1 MKSRNE
7 GTQWAR
13 FPAVVS
19 VMAILAVLLSGSVS
33 QAVERKFV
41 VTLAYS
47 PKAFMND
54 GTGGQPEGGLYNAE
68 EIYKDYFDRVNP
80 GIDSFVEYWEEI
92 SYGDVVITGDVEG
105 WVALPWAFEPEAPY
119 GGERSSPEDFINL
132 YDNLSTV
139 CSPGTPLMHIENMVP
154 LHYSYGAGEPF
165 CDCVNAEGE
174 DGVYGPGDCGALIT
188 VNYNGELDGW
198 VPSEPLADFDAVG
211 VNVWTPGERFVDVD
225 EDGRW
230 DGLDEKNDMMCH
242 SSLGCQNVCSGMICS
257 DHSGYCTTDA
267 DCLGDAYCKRG
278 SLIGAPACGSFCSGT
293 AVPCTGEI
301 AGECA
306 EFGTASQCVVV
317 GCGLMETC
325 GDDRVCSD
333 GSGSCDPD
341 ADCPPGE
348 FCDAVTLR
356 CSEADTA
363 CDPNVDCPSGASCVG
378 AGPRGCDYPGCGDL
392 AAAAVDW
399 NEDGVYRNPDD
410 CVIVPQISC
419 VVDDDC
425 GTHGRC
431 NTDLNTCAPVVYCT
445 RDSDCPGTGNQ
456 CLTEGYDPPV
466 CDLGRI
472 GYPVLEGMN
481 AVSLPD
487 CCDANAESMEDFA
500 QCNTDGHPII
510 CDIHPTYP
518 QCDPRPEGIVC
529 GEPRYACE
537 FHDVDADDVMDVT
550 EPFEDFIIR
559 WEPSGGWSGG
569 VWVPVDR
576 EYIKNNYPGNV
587 PALLARV
594 GNGYFNPGDVFY
606 DTAGDVS
613 TKMMQETGGARYL
626 MTRVPKPGSGRY
638 ATVGEQAWFDNWW
651 TARYGTSAPPWPGG
665 TGQYPSP
672 NAPVMAP
679 FDPANPLPPSLQGD
693 DLPTSRWF
701 RANKGGFSGD
711 GDGGTPAPPFQH
723 YNAGG
728 DNWGNSILPD
738 AAYGYYDGWVEH
750 DDLPSSKYHLQ
761 GDKRFGEIT
770 SPLRDTFEY
779 LGHEYPA
786 ISGHDFGPHD
796 PNRLGSNGDGFGVAA
811 GPEAVKIFGDKG
823 YDAGNLA
830 IVEWLTWRRDGQSR
844 TLGTQWS
851 IDNHIGDGVSGY
863 HPYAS
868 PNSQHQPSGRCSSST
883 KVACLVDGACPVGE
897 TCVRPTTP
905 MGFADYNLDG
915 MIDQGEV
922 RPAGSANY
930 SVDSVLGTPNDG
942 TNSDY
947 PFNRRR
953 MMEDV
958 VEALDPS
965 VDWDDYVDLNMWSTV
980 SGIILVPPDSYN
992 DANRFPTAPS
1002 FYPIHTEDSLAAAF
1016 HDLVICQDCR
1026 SFPSAIAYA
1035 AHEYMH
1041 TWEQYPDLYD
1051 YDLFTGMI
1059 VNCPIGLWD
1068 IMAGTRGD
1076 GAMVHPTPVLKDSSG
1091 WINPIDLRTVL
1102 TPGVETSLTL
1112 PPAEFDRDGYFF
1124 LENAERP
1131 GEAYWFWSA
1140 GEGFDE
1146 NHPGNGG
1153 MLIMATNDVYN
1164 PANPDAVAEQ
1174 QREAPYGYRIVQADG
1189 EGDLEACSSTGNRG
1203 DGGDIWPGTSGNTE
1217 FNFDTV
1223 PAAVWDAQ
1231 NRWTGLNISN
1241 IEPDG
1246 EGSVRLTL
1254 SWTPTNLPGV
1264 EFVDPPGGASV
1275 GSIYQVRYEAT
1286 DVFGGTTIHLYYTT
1300 DENDITVKN
1309 PPATDSNYIGTRV
1322 KGTPGTIQTSMDW
1335 DISQVPDG
1343 QYHVFAKLVP
1353 GQGVGGT
1360 EIKHTEPYPGRNNAG
1375 TGALTIRK
1383 VDVSS
1388 AIDAAA
1394 RAETWIIECVDPAG
1408 EDWQVYSS
1416 LTQPE
1421 PENDEA
1427 YPYELAETCPKSDP
1441 DDPDCVQYEY
1451 TSANGAVTFLITL
1464 GDEPFCL
1471 GDRFVFNTTGVSEVS
1486 KSVTVEDHR
1495 IYANPVAV
1503 IDASPLS
1510 GLPPLKVDFDGRDSY
1525 DPDGLPLTYRWNFGD
1540 GATSTGS
1547 PVSHTFDDAGV
1558 FTVVLRVANSLGRF
1572 GETAVDINVINNRPS
1587 AVIVAKPV
1595 SGPENLTV
1603 YFDGS
1608 GSNDLETPADQ
1619 LIYQWDFGDGKAAN
1633 TQGNPGVF
1641 ITTEHFY
1648 SKDEDGVKCTQTNP
1662 CKFNA
1667 ALTVTDTGGKSH
1679 TATTEIWVGNT
1690 NPVPSVSVSRTEGS
1704 DPLDIVFNAINSYD
1718 ADGDDL
1724 KITWFWGD
1732 GSQDGPYPVTGAPG
1746 VTSGDVVHT
1755 YRLPTGE
1762 TSYSFTPTALL
1773 TDGFASVT
1781 WTGSKITVTEPKAG
1795 SSDPRAIFTITPEPP
1810 LEVGAEFTADA
1821 SLSFDRPTG
1830 DPNSKIASYSW
1841 DFGDGT
1847 AVVSGKT
1854 VKHTYVE
1861 PGTYVIV
1868 LEVKDAASPVNK
1880 GRTSQT
1886 VLVVGE
1892 LPDDSDDA
1900 DGNEPPDVVLLANP
1914 KEGYEGFTEFSFD
1927 GSGSSDPDDDDLT
1940 FEWMFGDGESADG
1953 AKATHVYAEA
1963 GNYTVRLT
1971 VTDEHNAS
1979 AYDTQTIVV
1988 KSNVGNRAPQAIIG
2002 TGVRSIQAGEKIEF
2016 NGQNSYDPDNDV
2028 LDFVWKFS
2036 QDDVVIDTLTGGVV
2050 ARTFQS
2056 EGAYQVVL
2064 TVSDGRGGTDT
2075 TQAVNIQVSAK
2086 VEAPDSGDD
2095 PGTGQ
2100 TTPDP
2105 SYTQRPTSVC
2115 GLGMVLSLFG
2125 SLAGLSVMRV
2135 TRRRTGF

>member
-33 QAVERKFV
+33 QAAERKFV

-47 PKAFMND
+47 PKAFTAD
-54 GTGGQPEGGLYNAE
+54 GTAGPPPEGLYNAE
-68 EIYKDYFDRVNP
+68 EIYKDYFDRINP
-80 GIDSFVEYWEEI
+80 DIESFVEYWEEI

-105 WVALPWAFEPEAPY
+105 WVALPWAIEPNSPE
-119 GGERSSPEDFINL
+119 GGAQSSPANYADL
-132 YDNLSTV
+132 YDNIAML
-139 CSPGTPLMHIENMVP
+139 CSPSAMLTHIENMVP
-154 LHYSYGAGEPF
+154 LDYSYGAGEPF
-165 CDCVNAEGE
+165 CDCTVEGNADPGF
-174 DGVYGPGDCGALIT
+174 DHGDCGTMIGRD
-188 VNYNGELDGW
+188 YNGDAAGW
-198 VPSEPLADFDAVG
+198 DSSIPLPDFDAVG

-225 EDGRW
+225 EDGLW
-230 DGLDEKNDMMCH
+230 DGLDEKNDRMCH
-242 SSLGCQNVCSGMICS
+242 SVYGCRGICSGMICS
-257 DHSGYCTTDA
+257 DRSGYCVTDA
-267 DCLGDAYCKRG
+267 DCPGDAFCKRG
-278 SLIGAPACGSFCSGT
+278 SLLGAPACGNFCDGT
-293 AVPCTGEI
+293 GVPCTG
-301 AGECA
+301 AVSGECDA
-306 EFGTASQCVVV
+306 FGVGTACVSV
-317 GCGLMETC
+317 GCGANETC
-325 GDDRVCSD
+325 GDDLVCSD
-333 GSGSCDPD
+333 GSGTCTTS
-341 ADCPPGE
+341 ANCPPGAT
-348 FCDAVTLR
+348 CQ
-356 CSEADTA
+356 
-363 CDPNVDCPSGASCVG
+363 G

-392 AAAAVDW
+392 GGAAVDW
-399 NEDGVYRNPDD
+399 DGDGVYRNPDD
-410 CVIVPQISC
+410 CVPVPRRGCLQ
-419 VVDDDC
+419 DADC
-425 GTHGRC
+425 GANGIC
-431 NTDLNTCAPVVYCT
+431 YVGLGICAPVIYC
-445 RDSDCPGTGNQ
+445 RSDADCPGAGNS
-456 CLTEGYDPPV
+456 CLVDNHTPPV
-466 CDLGRI
+466 CDLGRYAYMQLP
-472 GYPVLEGMN
+472 GVGT
-481 AVSLPD
+481 VKLPD
-487 CCDANAESMEDFA
+487 CCEEGAETIEDYARCNAE
-500 QCNTDGHPII
+500 GKPII
-510 CDIHPTYP
+510 CAIHPNYP
-518 QCDPRPEGIVC
+518 NCIPRPEGIVC

-537 FHDVDADDVMDVT
+537 YQDVDDDEELDIV
-550 EPFEDFIIR
+550 EPFEDFMIR
-559 WEPSGGWSGG
+559 WDPEGGYAGG

-576 EYIKNNYPGNV
+576 EYVKNNYPGDV
-587 PALLARV
+587 PGLLARID
-594 GNGYFNPGDVFY
+594 NGYYNPSDMFLNNSV
-606 DTAGDVS
+606 AG
-613 TKMMQETGGARYL
+613 TKMMQETSTSMYNPA
-626 MTRVPKPGSGRY
+626 RVPKPGSGKY
-638 ATVGEQAWFDNWW
+638 AAVGEQAWFDSWW
-651 TARYGTSAPPWPGG
+651 WSRYGTPPPPWPGG
-665 TGQYPSP
+665 TTTSP
-672 NAPVMAP
+672 ERNSPLMTP
-679 FDPANPLPPSLQGD
+679 FDTLVWVPPSLRTGD
-693 DLPTSRWF
+693 TAVSCRWF
-701 RANKGGFSGD
+701 QANCGGHNGYGWGD
-711 GDGGTPAPPFQH
+711 APTGGEP
-723 YNAGG
+723 YSLGG
-728 DNWGNSILPD
+728 DIWAKPILPE
-738 AAYGYYDGWVEH
+738 AWWGFYDGWVEH
-750 DDLPSSKYHLQ
+750 DDLASSKYHYE

-770 SPLRDTFEY
+770 SPNHDTVTV
-779 LGHEYPA
+779 LGIEYPA
-786 ISGHDFGPHD
+786 IAGVDLGPHD
-796 PNRLGSNGDGFGVAA
+796 PNQAGVTPDNFGVAA
-811 GPEAVKIFGDKG
+811 GPWATKIFGDKG
-823 YDAGNLA
+823 YDAGDVS
-830 IVEWLTWRRDGQSR
+830 IVEWLTWRTDGQSR

-851 IDNHIGDGVSGY
+851 IENGPY

-868 PNSQHQPSGRCSSST
+868 PSSPHRPSGRCSQST
-883 KVACLVDGACPVGE
+883 KVACLVDGACPSGE

-922 RPAGSANY
+922 RPVYSENY
-930 SVDSVLGTPNDG
+930 SVDCDPSPTADDG
-942 TNSDY
+942 THTDY
-947 PFNRRR
+947 PFNRQRL
-953 MMEDV
+953 MEDV

-965 VDWDDYVDLNMWSTV
+965 VDWDDYVDLNRNSTV
-980 SGIILVPPDSYN
+980 SGIVLVPPDSYN
-992 DANRFPTAPS
+992 DWLLFPTAGDY
-1002 FYPIHTEDSLAAAF
+1002 YPIHTEDTLPALF
-1016 HDLVICQDCR
+1016 HDLVVCQDCR
-1026 SFPSAIAYA
+1026 DYPSATAYA
-1035 AHEYMH
+1035 ARQYLR
-1041 TWEQYPDLYD
+1041 TWESYPDLYD
-1051 YDLFTGMI
+1051 YDVFHDL
-1059 VNCPIGLWD
+1059 VENCPMGFWD
-1068 IMAGTRGD
+1068 IMGGPYGD
-1076 GAMVHPTPVLKDSSG
+1076 TDLVHPTPVLKDSSG
-1091 WINPIDLRTVL
+1091 WINAVDLRTVL

-1131 GEAYWFWSA
+1131 GEAYWLWSA
-1140 GEGFDE
+1140 GSGYDWRL
-1146 NHPGNGG
+1146 PGDGG
-1153 MLIMATNDVYN
+1153 MLIMSTNAVFN
-1164 PANPDAVAEQ
+1164 PANPDALAEQ
-1174 QREAPYGYRIVQADG
+1174 QRESPYAFVIVQADG
-1189 EGDLEACSSTGNRG
+1189 ESDLEACSSTGNYG
-1203 DGGDIWPGTSGNTE
+1203 DAGDLWPGSTGATE
-1217 FNFDTV
+1217 FNYDTV
-1223 PAAVWDAQ
+1223 PAAVWDAR
-1231 NRWTGLNISN
+1231 NRWTGLDISN
-1241 IEPDG
+1241 VEPDG

-1254 SWTPTNLPGV
+1254 SWTPTNIPGLR
-1264 EFVDPPGGASV
+1264 FIDPPGGVSV
-1275 GSIYQVRYEAT
+1275 GSDYRVRFEVS
-1286 DVFGGTTIHLYYTT
+1286 DVFGGTTIELYYTA
-1300 DENDITVKN
+1300 DENDVSIID
-1309 PPATDSNYIGTRV
+1309 PPATDSNYIATRY
-1322 KGTPGTIQTSMDW
+1322 KAAPGTIQTSMDW
-1335 DISQVPDG
+1335 DLSAVPDG
-1343 QYHVFAKLVP
+1343 RYHVFAKLIP
-1353 GQGVGGT
+1353 GAGIGGT
-1360 EIKHTEPYPGRNNAG
+1360 EIENTEPSAGRNNVG
-1375 TGALTIRK
+1375 TGALTVK
-1383 VDVSS
+1383 DVDVSS
-1388 AIDAAA
+1388 ASDAAA
-1394 RAETWIIECVDPAG
+1394 RSETWIIECVDPDG
-1408 EDWQVYSS
+1408 EDWEVYSS

-1421 PENDEA
+1421 PDSGAA
-1427 YPYELAETCPKSDP
+1427 YPYELAKTCPKTESDYP
-1441 DDPDCVQYEY
+1441 VCDNFKYE
-1451 TSANGAVTFLITL
+1451 SVNEAVTFVITE
-1464 GDEPFCL
+1464 GDTPFNQ
-1471 GDRFVFNTTGVSEVS
+1471 GDRFVFNTTGVTQASNA
-1486 KSVTVEDHR
+1486 VTVKNHQIVED
-1495 IYANPVAV
+1495 PVAV

-1558 FTVVLRVANSLGRF
+1558 FTVVLRVTNSVGRF

-1595 SGPENLTV
+1595 SGPEDLTV

-1608 GSNDLETPADQ
+1608 GSDDLETPADE
-1619 LIYQWDFGDGKAAN
+1619 LIYQWSFGDGKNAN
-1633 TQGNPGVF
+1633 EAGNAGVF

-1648 SKDEDGVKCTQTNP
+1648 SKNEDGEKCTRANP

-1861 PGTYVIV
+1861 PGTYAIV